1 MSSSSL
7 SDVGLYGLAVM
18 GENFALNMA
27 SKGFRVSVSNRS
39 PSKVDATVARAESEG
54 HLPIVGFKDA
64 ESFVNSIAVPRKI
77 ILLVQAGTAVDD
89 TIALLSQFMQAG
101 DVIADGGNEWYPN
114 SIRRAALLQAKGI
127 YYIGMGISG
136 GEEGARTGPSIMPG
150 GELAA
155 YELLEPIISRCAAQV
170 DDGPCTFYV
179 GPIGAGNY
187 VKMVHN
193 GIEYGDMQLIAE
205 VYDVMKHLAH
215 LDNGRMAQVFRDW
228 NQGELES
235 FLIEITATILDKKDD
250 LGDVDEAAATAGAA
264 SPAAAS
270 SSSSAASVR
279 YVTDVILDK
288 TGMKGTGRWTI
299 QEAAERSV
307 SVPTIAAALD
317 ARYLSGRRDERVA
330 ASTVLQ
336 GPTQVPQVDSQQIVD
351 DCRHALY
358 ASKICSYAQGMCLI
372 RAASDQMHWN
382 IDVCECARIW
392 KGGCIIRAAFL
403 GRIQAAYQRDQ
414 HLPNLMVDPSFAA
427 DLNRQQG
434 SWRRIVSLCVASGIA
449 CPALSAS
456 LAYFDSCRR
465 ERLPA
470 NLTQVRACVDRCI
483 GALSIVTPYSA
494 FCPLRLVPLP
504 FALYPLQYI
513 FIALLSALALCS
525 RPLCSLLCSFHSAL
539 CTSAVRP
546 LPS

>member
-1 MSSSSL
+1 
-7 SDVGLYGLAVM
+7 
-18 GENFALNMA
+18 MA
-27 SKGFRVSVSNRS
+27 SKGFRVSVGNRS
-39 PSKVDATVARAESEG
+39 PCKVDATVTRAESEG
-54 HLPIVGFKDA
+54 HLSLVGFKDA
-64 ESFVNSIAVPRKI
+64 ESFVASIKIPRKI
-77 ILLVQAGTAVDD
+77 ILLVQAGTAVDE
-89 TIALLSQFMQAG
+89 TITLLSQFMQAG

-114 SIRRAALLQAKGI
+114 SIRRATLLQAKGI

-205 VYDVMKHLAH
+205 IYDVMKHLAR
-215 LDNGRMAQVFRDW
+215 LDNARMAQIFREW

-235 FLIEITATILDKKDD
+235 FLIEITANILDKKDD
-250 LGDVDEAAATAGAA
+250 IADD
-264 SPAAAS
+264 AAS
-270 SSSSAASVR
+270 SSSSGG
-279 YVTDVILDK
+279 YITDVILDK

-317 ARYLSGRRDERVA
+317 ARYLSGRKDERMV
-330 ASTVLQ
+330 ASTLLH
-336 GPTQVPQVDSQQIVD
+336 GPAHVPQIESQQIID

-358 ASKICSYAQGMCLI
+358 AAKICSYAQGMCLI

-414 HLPNLMVDPSFAA
+414 HLPNLLVDPSFAA
-427 DLNRQQG
+427 DLNRQQS

-456 LAYFDSCRR
+456 LAYYDSYRR

-470 NLTQVRACVDRCI
+470 NLTQVR
-483 GALSIVTPYSA
+483 GGPG
-494 FCPLRLVPLP
+494 
-504 FALYPLQYI
+504 
-513 FIALLSALALCS
+513 
-525 RPLCSLLCSFHSAL
+525 
-539 CTSAVRP
+539 
-546 LPS
+546 